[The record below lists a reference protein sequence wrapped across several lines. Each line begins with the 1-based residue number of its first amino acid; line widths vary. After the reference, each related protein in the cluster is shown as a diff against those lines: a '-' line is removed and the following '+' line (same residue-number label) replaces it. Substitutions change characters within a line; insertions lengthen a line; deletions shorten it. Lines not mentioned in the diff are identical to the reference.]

1 MNSLLDACPVYG
13 EGKQDDTKGSV
24 EKLAQREKIGKYCL
38 GAGHGVE
45 VD

>member
-1 MNSLLDACPVYG
+1 MNSLLDAYPVYG